1 MPNNNNKGKNQN
13 EINQNN
19 IVNKNNEGNINNK
32 DNENNESLKFLK
44 DIKNFIVNTS
54 IKFNENNIQ
63 FYLVYF
69 TIFFFC
75 YYTLTAKYV
84 NSAFE
89 ALYERRK
96 KDKLFLSF
104 YYGGLGFIFLLWCYY
119 FYSIS
124 DKLDDMY
131 NRLKIII
138 FGVFV
143 LFLFFNFTQVFFKYL
158 SIYLPDFVLRV
169 LLYLFLIFNILFFVF
184 YLTMFILNIN
194 NKYNV
199 ESCLAIELLI
209 FFFIINE
216 ANIKYNKSNVYD
228 SLKRYDF
235 SYLTLNCFNKNP
247 NENYKS
253 EERSIQLDNLSKEY
267 GNDYLELY
275 NGIPIKYKNKNS
287 NAYEDLLLCDFYY
300 PGSYNTYL
308 ANTPLNGTPD
318 TQAISYAF
326 SEFKVRVVT
335 FDIFSDISN
344 EFSEKANPIVRSVKM
359 KEGSKYLTLDECFE
373 TINAH
378 AWIPNNNN
386 EIAYP
391 LFLVLN
397 FNFDDNNII
406 FYKKIKEKIYQYFQK
421 YFVDKKYGYNG
432 YNGTNFISRAPIRE
446 CLGKIIIITNKYP
459 VGPLNEL
466 VNCSINKNKLNEE
479 IDKNLKNKENN
490 PPNNSIEINEYKSN
504 YVDFSGVGVS
514 QDYGKTELYKN
525 SKTNIMFF
533 YTNPNKNYE
542 NPEQA
547 KAGLFN
553 PRFKDIAQYGIQGTL
568 MHLYLPDNNL
578 NEWYMYFLNKS
589 NFDPVLKAESLR
601 NINIEKDETIG
612 QNPVIGIQKQQKY
625 CLMGNS
631 DYMATNKSN
640 LSTGDTNNSC
650 QAK

>member
-1 MPNNNNKGKNQN
+1 MPNKNDTNQIGNLNINPIILPVNQFIKGNDEESNESLYFLKKIKEFIIEMSKNLN
-13 EINQNN
+13 DNN
-19 IVNKNNEGNINNK
+19 IV
-32 DNENNESLKFLK
+32 
-44 DIKNFIVNTS
+44 
-54 IKFNENNIQ
+54 
-63 FYLVYF
+63 FYLTYF

-84 NSAFE
+84 NSAFS

-96 KDKLFLSF
+96 NSNMFLIL
-104 YYGGLGFIFLLWCYY
+104 YYGGLGIVFLIWCYY
-119 FYSIS
+119 LYRI
-124 DKLDDMY
+124 KDDLNDAC
-131 NRLKIII
+131 NRLQVIV

-143 LFLFFNFTQVFFKYL
+143 LFLFFNFTQVFFKHL
-158 SIYLPDFVLRV
+158 SIYLPDIVLRI
-169 LLYLFLIFNILFFVF
+169 LLYLFLFLNIVFFVF
-184 YLTMFILNIN
+184 YLSMFLLNIN

-199 ESCLAIELLI
+199 EICLAIELLL
-209 FFFIINE
+209 FFYLVNK
-216 ANIKYNKSNVYD
+216 ANISYNITSVYN
-228 SLKRYDF
+228 SLNNNDF
-235 SYLTLNCFNKNP
+235 NYLTLNCFNRNP
-247 NENYKS
+247 NEPYKN
-253 EERSIQLDNLSKEY
+253 EERSIQIDNISKEN
-267 GNDYLELY
+267 GPDYLELLY
-275 NGIPIKYKNKNS
+275 GIPVKYKNKNS
-287 NAYEDLLLCDFYY
+287 NTYEDLLLCDFYY

-318 TQAISYAF
+318 TQAIAYAF
-326 SEFKVRVVT
+326 SEFKTRVVT
-335 FDIFSDISN
+335 FDIFSDMEN
-344 EFSEKANPIVRSVKM
+344 EFSEKANPIVRPINL
-359 KEGSKYLTLDECFE
+359 KEGAKYLTIDECFE
-373 TINAH
+373 TINTH

-397 FNFDDNNII
+397 FNFDDNNIF

-421 YFVDKKYGYNG
+421 YFIDKRYGYNG
-432 YNGTNFISRAPIRE
+432 YNGTNFISKAPMRE

-466 VNCSINKNKLNEE
+466 VNCSIEKNKINNNEDTKKKSE
-479 IDKNLKNKENN
+479 KK

-504 YVDFSGVGVS
+504 YVDFESMGVS
-514 QDYGKTELYKN
+514 QDYGKTELFN
-525 SKTNIMFF
+525 TCKTNIMFF

-553 PRFKDIAQYGIQGTL
+553 PKFKDCAQYGIQGTL

-601 NINIEKDETIG
+601 NIEIEKDDTKG

-631 DYMATNKSN
+631 DYMTTSKSN
-640 LSTGDTNNSC
+640 LSTGDSNNSC
-650 QAK
+650 QVK